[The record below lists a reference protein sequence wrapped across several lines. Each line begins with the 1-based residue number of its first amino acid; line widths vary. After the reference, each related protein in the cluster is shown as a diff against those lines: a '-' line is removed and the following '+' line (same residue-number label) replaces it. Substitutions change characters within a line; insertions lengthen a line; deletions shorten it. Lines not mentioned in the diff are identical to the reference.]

1 MKKLSIVF
9 LVALGF
15 TACQLRGAKTA
26 GEQPYNASQDPA
38 NLTTIQWIDST
49 YQDLG
54 TVKEGPE
61 VEISYKFKNVG
72 DKALIIQNVAAG
84 CGCTI
89 VEKPKQPFAPGEIG
103 TIKAK
108 FNTEGHAGT
117 NNKSIY
123 LTANTKENIHYELK
137 FHIVVEKS

>member
-1 MKKLSIVF
+1 MKKLFIVSLIAF
-9 LVALGF
+9 GF
-15 TACQLRGAKTA
+15 AACQQRGSKTA
-26 GEQPYNASQDPA
+26 GEQPYNATKDPA
-38 NLTTIQWIDST
+38 NLTSIQWIDST

-72 DKALIIQNVAAG
+72 DKDLIIQNVTAG

-89 VEKPKQPFAPGEIG
+89 VEKPKEPFAPGQVG
-103 TIKAK
+103 TIRAK
-108 FNTEGHAGT
+108 FNTEGHTGT

-123 LTANTKENIHYELK
+123 VTANTRENINQELK